1 MVATKAPDGAAAIS
15 PWREPWELETNKTQ
29 APDGAT
35 ANEAEKRFDTCC
47 HPIRGFPFLPIKP
60 PVNTGG

>member
-1 MVATKAPDGAAAIS
+1 MALTKAPDEAAAIS

-35 ANEAEKRFDTCC
+35 ANEAENVLTLAAT
-47 HPIRGFPFLPIKP
+47 PSGVLPYS
-60 PVNTGG
+60 